1 MDYAS
6 VVAATNK
13 VIAQYDVR
21 LTIRQIYYRLISPPF
36 QLFANTL
43 SNYKGFDKILT
54 RAREKEEVDWRRI
67 EDRSRTTIGGDGGFD
82 SPEDFMDYVMRR
94 TKGMWQGYSRP
105 AWRDQPN
112 YLEVWVEKDALAT
125 LVSTV
130 ADGFNV
136 LTYPSRGYSS
146 FTRVMEAIED
156 RFAQVDESREIFVI
170 HLTDHDPS
178 GLDMTRDVEER
189 IRQYWPDADR
199 LTIERV
205 ALTFDQVKKFDLASN
220 PTKSADPRATT
231 YVAQYGDQCW
241 ELDALPPD
249 ELEKIVDRAIR
260 SYIEDTI
267 WNANVRQIE
276 KEKKELE
283 KKFSKMKLTFGE
295 EEKPKKRKKGA
306 KK

>member
-13 VIAQYDVR
+13 VIGQYDVR

-36 QLFANTL
+36 QLFANTI

-54 RAREKEEVDWRRI
+54 RAREKGEVNWRRI
-67 EDRSRTTIGGDGGFD
+67 EDRSRTTIGGDGGFE
-82 SPEDFMDYVMRR
+82 SPEDFMDFVMRR
-94 TKGMWQGYSRP
+94 VKGMWNSYSRP

-125 LVSTV
+125 LVSNV
-130 ADGFNV
+130 ADEFRV

-156 RFAQVDESREIFVI
+156 RFQDVEESREIFII

-178 GLDMTRDVEER
+178 GLDMTRDIEER
-189 IRQYWPDADR
+189 IREYWPDNER

-205 ALTFDQVKKFDLASN
+205 ALTFDQVKRFNLASN
-220 PTKSADPRATT
+220 PTKKADPRATG

-249 ELEKIVDRAIR
+249 ELEKIISRAVKG
-260 SYIEDTI
+260 YIEAEI
-267 WNANVRQIE
+267 WDANVELIQEE
-276 KEKKELE
+276 KEDLQ
-283 KKFSKMKLTFGE
+283 KKFEGMKLTFGE

-306 KK
+306 K

>member
-13 VIAQYDVR
+13 VIGQYDVR

-54 RAREKEEVDWRRI
+54 RAREKEEVDWRKI

-94 TKGMWQGYSRP
+94 TKRMWEGYGRP

-112 YLEVWVEKDALAT
+112 YVEVWVEKDALAT
-125 LVSTV
+125 LVSNV
-130 ADGFNV
+130 ADGYRV

-156 RFAQVDESREIFVI
+156 RFDQVDEIREIFII

-178 GLDMTRDVEER
+178 GLDMTRDIER
-189 IRQYWPDADR
+189 RTREYWPNADR

-205 ALTFDQVKKFDLASN
+205 GLTYEQVKKFDLASN
-220 PTKSADPRATT
+220 PTKRADPRSTT

-260 SYIEDTI
+260 SYIEDRI

-276 KEKKELE
+276 KEKKDLE

-295 EEKPKKRKKGA
+295 EEKPKKRKKGG
-306 KK
+306 K